1 MESESPRPLSRDFA
15 ALRSEELAQR
25 ATAGCADA
33 FGALVTR
40 HEGSLVRFLRARTAT
55 RADAEELAHEVFVH
69 AWRKL
74 AHYDATQPFPPW
86 LFTIARNLA
95 ISRARRR
102 RKTPENDEALAMIGV
117 QADPARAAVE
127 REVSSGLWAIADRV
141 LTREQ
146 REALWLRYAEDLSA
160 EEIGAVLG
168 KRAVAVRVLL
178 FRARECLERHLA
190 LDAERRSHASP
201 AAARISARE
210 VWS

>member
-1 MESESPRPLSRDFA
+1 MSPHVELA
-15 ALRSEELAQR
+15 TLRSEELAQR
-25 ATAGCADA
+25 ATAGCELS
-33 FGALVTR
+33 FGELVAR
-40 HEGSLVRFLRARTAT
+40 HEGSLVRFLRTRTAT

-74 AHYDATQPFPPW
+74 AHYDAEQPFPPW
-86 LFTIARNLA
+86 LFTLARNFA

-102 RKTPENDEALAMIGV
+102 RKTAEGDEALAMIGV
-117 QADPARAAVE
+117 QVDPSRAEVARETA
-127 REVSSGLWAIADRV
+127 SGLWALADRV
-141 LTREQ
+141 LTPEQ

-178 FRARECLERHLA
+178 FRARECLERQLA
-190 LDAERRSHASP
+190 LDAERRGHQRPASAP
-201 AAARISARE
+201 VSARE